1 MNVDQ
6 ALHVLARLKTAAP
19 PTTSAR
25 LDEVIGVVQTLANGQ
40 EQLTAAPTA
49 VLAAADD
56 DRVEFMARVYEVL
69 RPSLTFVR
77 DQAQALRDGR
87 LGQITTEQADSLN
100 LIDDH
105 SSTALAL
112 LDTVDIIT
120 QLRNGELKLDRT
132 VFSSLDLLA
141 EAWQRAYSAAEQHE
155 HQISIHADDPLP
167 AVIGDYDQILTILED
182 LLDNAIRYTPFGG
195 AIRITAESLGDQ
207 VLFSIA
213 DNGIG
218 LNHDDQAQIGQPF
231 WRALHQPLVRQYAGG
246 GLRLYRAQQ
255 ILALHESTLFFSG
268 EPGMGSTFSFTLPA
282 AK

>member
-1 MNVDQ
+1 MDVDQ
-6 ALHVLARLKTAAP
+6 ALQVLARLQTAAP

-25 LDEVIGVVQTLANGQ
+25 LSEVITVVRTLADGRDQ
-40 EQLTAAPTA
+40 PVAAAPDETAA
-49 VLAAADD
+49 L
-56 DRVEFMARVYEVL
+56 MARVYEVL
-69 RPSLTFVR
+69 RPSLAFVR

-87 LGQITTEQADSLN
+87 LGLITTEQADSLAQ
-100 LIDDH
+100 IDEH
-105 SSTALAL
+105 SSAALAL
-112 LDTVDIIT
+112 LGTVGDIT
-120 QLRNGELKLDRT
+120 RLRKGELEIYPS
-132 VFSSLDLLA
+132 VFNGLELLA
-141 EAWQRAYSAAEQHE
+141 EAWQSAYAAAEQHE
-155 HQISIHADDPLP
+155 HQISVHADDPLP
-167 AVIGDYDQILTILED
+167 AVIGDYDQILTILVD

-218 LNHDDQAQIGQPF
+218 LNQDDQAQIGQPF
-231 WRALHQPLVRQYAGG
+231 WRALYQPLVRQYAGG

-268 EPGMGSTFSFTLPA
+268 EPSMGSTFSFILPA